1 MKLVTKSQIQS
12 ISLEEKSEE
21 TKAIFE
27 QIKSYS
33 FFDKFSSDEQRKLL
47 NQIVSR
53 SKKIIFKENETIQK
67 QNDCFTQM
75 FCILNGIVGVY
86 HVEQEKKNSKE
97 KFELIKKIQENQCF
111 GEQCLSSKS
120 DQKWEYKCFSNEC
133 ALLGIQ
139 RKELKRLFSSIK
151 KEEIM
156 ENLKFFSSLN
166 AFSDYNSNL
175 LLQIYSNSIEIQL
188 QRNNCVFQEGDESNH
203 IYIIKSGSFLVKQ
216 YINFSFN
223 QLSQETDREDN
234 QKSQNSQQQQ
244 INKLL
249 QKKKAGFK
257 QQKIVIWGEKE
268 IFGEEDVIA
277 HKNRTYSIYCESQ
290 QGEIIK
296 ISKDFFTSNI
306 MQEESSKEVILST
319 LEQKL
324 KIFQQKQE
332 NAHKQLYDSQLSKF
346 YSQMAQ
352 NSLESTP
359 REVPQKTQNEL
370 LSNTQKNSI
379 SNPQKVSFKDLIK
392 KKLIGSDFN
401 QNLSN
406 YRKENGNQSQQNLTQ
421 KLQQQQIIPN
431 INELINS
438 SQIISNGE
446 QTNRNSSPL
455 RNTSLNKSINTPQSN
470 KKKRFSNNS
479 AMSFSQC
486 DQNNQAQPFSN
497 KSLLETIKKS
507 NFQDSQKEQFQNELQ
522 KLALF
527 QPSDCIWLQNQIE
540 KVNQEVVPKEMLLPP
555 EPYCTDAKVME
566 ITPQVKKL
574 YHELKRNY
582 FKKYEGKS
590 KKTFEDFAQMRHYI
604 KHRGIVQMIEEEMDL
619 KKKEERSHKTQ
630 SHSRTASISPQRKGL
645 SKEVESESDRRV
657 NNIIKNKILKGD
669 NQKFNQFRSQSI
681 DLAFQFPKPALNQ
694 SENEQFENYKLDEN
708 QNQYNILTND
718 STEKSSAIQSP
729 GRKVIKMIP
738 TNSDFST
745 NQKNHVQFQE
755 DYVGNQDNPLQKN
768 KRQEEQNQINTMPQL
783 DSRTNKMFSFT
794 IQTQNSI
801 AENYSP
807 FNSMVFDTIDK
818 QQSSKKELIKIPDK
832 IQTIFPS
839 NTSLPTSPLK
849 QRSLNNSQSQDNGNI
864 TPFNASL
871 KKKYYVLKQ
880 RNTSPRK
887 WQQVKLSLSS
897 IQIQNIKQ
905 EPTTNKPINTDTNS
919 NLKNNSQQTQTEEF
933 PISQFISTEQDQ
945 QTERLKQPVRSKS
958 QMQFPQT
965 PSTTS
970 RSSRLIK
977 FINRSQSPCTNKGV
991 VSFLNFSEICSKI
1004 ENTQNSENQQQK
1016 AQTERNSQSQQ
1027 NILQYNLKS
1036 NVLRQSAQQYLNMNN
1051 DLCKYTQN
1059 QKGGNEKGLQQQNN
1073 SNQLSQASLI
1083 LKQNQQ
1089 NHLLKNK
1096 DRVKESQQKLLIIQQ
1111 NISKQIKT
1119 EGNQEDQQLNEK
1131 NQHFSITN
1139 KFFDRLEKKRKS
1151 DSKLNRQTIKSPSQN
1166 STSNRSGYCNLNY
1179 HNNNTI
1185 LSSSSAAV
1193 AKLVLQKRLISNF
1206 GNSELLLNLDLV
1218 KLKKAVI

>member
-1 MKLVTKSQIQS
+1 MNLATKSQMQS
-12 ISLEEKSEE
+12 ISLEERSEEE

-27 QIKSYS
+27 QIKTYS

-67 QNDCFTQM
+67 KNDCFTQM

-97 KFELIKKIQENQCF
+97 KFELIKKIYENQCF

-120 DQKWEYKCFSNEC
+120 DQKWEYKCFSSEC
-133 ALLGIQ
+133 VLLGIQ

-175 LLQIYSNSIEIQL
+175 LLQIYSNSVEIKL

-216 YINFSFN
+216 YINSSFN
-223 QLSQETDREDN
+223 QMSQETDREDS
-234 QKSQNSQQQQ
+234 QKILNNQQQQ

-249 QKKKAGFK
+249 QKKKAGIK

-268 IFGEEDVIA
+268 IFGEEDVIS

-296 ISKDFFTSNI
+296 ISKDFFISNI
-306 MQEESSKEVILST
+306 MQEESSKEVILSS

-324 KIFQQKQE
+324 KVFQQKQE

-346 YSQMAQ
+346 YSQITQ
-352 NSLESTP
+352 NCVESTP
-359 REVPQKTQNEL
+359 REVPQNSQNEL
-370 LSNTQKNSI
+370 LSNTQRNSI

-392 KKLIGSDFN
+392 QKLIGSDLN
-401 QNLSN
+401 QNFYN
-406 YRKENGNQSQQNLTQ
+406 YRKENANQSQQNLTQ

-438 SQIISNGE
+438 SQIMSNGE

-455 RNTSLNKSINTPQSN
+455 RSNSLNKSINTPQSN
-470 KKKRFSNNS
+470 KKKDLTNNS
-479 AMSFSQC
+479 ATSFSQC
-486 DQNNQAQPFSN
+486 VQNNQVQPFSN

-507 NFQDSQKEQFQNELQ
+507 NFKDSQKEQFQNELQ
-522 KLALF
+522 KLVIF
-527 QPSDCIWLQNQIE
+527 QPQDCVWLQNEIE
-540 KVNQEVVPKEMLLPP
+540 QVNQEVIPKEMLLPP
-555 EPYCTDAKVME
+555 EPYCTDAKIME
-566 ITPQVKKL
+566 TTPQVKKL

-582 FKKYEGKS
+582 FKKYEGKQ
-590 KKTFEDFAQMRHYI
+590 KKTFQDFAQMRHYI
-604 KHRGIVQMIEEEMDL
+604 KHRGIVQLIEEEMAR
-619 KKKEERSHKTQ
+619 KKNEEKTIRTQ
-630 SHSRTASISPQRKGL
+630 SLSRAASVSPQRQGQ
-645 SKEVESESDRRV
+645 SKEAEQSESDRRV

-669 NQKFNQFRSQSI
+669 KQKFNQFRSQSI
-681 DLAFQFPKPALNQ
+681 DLAFQFSKSAFNQ
-694 SENEQFENYKLDEN
+694 NENEQFDN
-708 QNQYNILTND
+708 QNQYNLLTND
-718 STEKSSAIQSP
+718 STQKSSAAQSP
-729 GRKVIKMIP
+729 GKKVIKMISK
-738 TNSDFST
+738 NSDFST
-745 NQKNHVQFQE
+745 NQKNHVWFQE
-755 DYVGNQDNPLQKN
+755 DYVNIQDNQLQQN
-768 KRQEEQNQINTMPQL
+768 KSEAGQNQINSMPEL
-783 DSRTNKMFSFT
+783 DSRSNKMFSFT

-801 AENYSP
+801 AENNSP
-807 FNSMVFDTIDK
+807 FSSMIFDTIEK
-818 QQSSKKELIKIPDK
+818 QQSSKNEPQKISYK

-849 QRSLNNSQSQDNGNI
+849 QRSLNNSQCQDNGNI
-864 TPFNASL
+864 TPFNANL

-887 WQQVKLSLSS
+887 WQQFKANSLSS
-897 IQIQNIKQ
+897 IQIQQIKQ
-905 EPTTNKPINTDTNS
+905 EPITNQPINTNINS
-919 NLKNNSQQTQTEEF
+919 HQKSNSQQTQTEEF
-933 PISQFISTEQDQ
+933 PISQFICTEQDL
-945 QTERLKQPVRSKS
+945 QTERLKQPIRSKS
-958 QMQFPQT
+958 QIQYPQT

-970 RSSRLIK
+970 RSLRLTR
-977 FINRSQSPCTNKGV
+977 FINRSQSPCTNRG

-1016 AQTERNSQSQQ
+1016 AQTERSSQSQQ
-1027 NILQYNLKS
+1027 NIVQYNLKS
-1036 NVLRQSAQQYLNMNN
+1036 NVLRQSAQQYLNINF
-1051 DLCKYTQN
+1051 DTFKYNQN
-1059 QKGGNEKGLQQQNN
+1059 QKGGIDKALQQQQINP
-1073 SNQLSQASLI
+1073 NQQSQASLI

-1089 NHLLKNK
+1089 NNLLKIK
-1096 DRVKESQQKLLIIQQ
+1096 DRMKEQQQKLLIIQQ
-1111 NISKQIKT
+1111 NNNSKQIKT
-1119 EGNQEDQQLNEK
+1119 EGNQEDQQQNEK

-1151 DSKLNRQTIKSPSQN
+1151 DSKPSKQSVQSPSQN
-1166 STSNRSGYCNLNY
+1166 NSNNKSGYCNLNY

-1206 GNSELLLNLDLV
+1206 GKSELLNNLDLT
-1218 KLKKAVI
+1218 KLKKTAV